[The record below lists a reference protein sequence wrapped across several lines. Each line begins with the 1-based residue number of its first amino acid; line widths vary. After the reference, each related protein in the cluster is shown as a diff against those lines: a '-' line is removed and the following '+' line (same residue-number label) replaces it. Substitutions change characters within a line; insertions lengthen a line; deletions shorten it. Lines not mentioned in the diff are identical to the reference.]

1 MDKAYETKYHRIE
14 EDYWWFAGRRDIISR
29 IVGAFDKRSAMLDVG
44 CSGGALLKDLKAC
57 GYDGLYGIDISEK
70 AIDLCRKRDVGRAL
84 VMDGARLGFGNEK
97 FDVVI
102 VSDVL
107 EHIGEDAAALA
118 EWNRVLKKGGVLIVF
133 VPAFGFL
140 WSEHDDVNHHC
151 RRYSRPGLTRLLKEA
166 NFRVCSSSYWN
177 FTLFFPTS
185 VLRIFQRLLLN
196 RKRDKRDH
204 LYNVNPGVNS
214 FLTRL
219 LKIENLISMKAGFP
233 FGVSVF
239 AVAVKER

>member
-1 MDKAYETKYHRIE
+1 MDKAYETKCHRIE
-14 EDYWWFAGRRDIISR
+14 EDYWWFAGRRDIITR
-29 IVGAFDKRSAMLDVG
+29 IVGAFDKSSRILDVG

-57 GYDGLYGIDISEK
+57 GYDDLYGVDISEK
-70 AIDLCRKRDVGRAL
+70 AIGLCRERNEGL
-84 VMDGARLGFGNEK
+84 SFVMDGARLGFGNDK

-102 VSDVL
+102 ISDVL
-107 EHIGEDAAALA
+107 EHIREDSRALA
-118 EWNRVLKKGGVLIVF
+118 EWNRVLKTGGRLIVF

-140 WSEHDDVNHHC
+140 WSEHDEVNHHC

-166 NFRVCSSSYWN
+166 NFRVCRGSYWN
-177 FTLFFPTS
+177 FSLFFPTS
-185 VLRIFQRLLLN
+185 VVRIFQRLFFSK
-196 RKRDKRDH
+196 KRDKKDQF
-204 LYNVNPGVNS
+204 YSVNPGVNT

-219 LKIENLISMKAGFP
+219 LKIENGISITTGFP